1 MGDQSKHTMYRDGQ
15 MRAALDHEA
24 QARIAH
30 QRNSAWKA
38 LHTPAGSSRME
49 RYQTS
54 DPTLSLATMQ
64 DGRPV
69 YDFAAAPSLFVEED
83 LRQEKHM
90 LQHRKDTCEL
100 LKAAEVME
108 AQTVANRIDSENAAQ
123 SALAAERSA
132 AANAAE
138 CREIE
143 VRSVEQRSA
152 IEAACT
158 DAEHAARAAI
168 ARAHELRDMLDSAQ
182 KEQER
187 ASEERA
193 QTSVAADQAAKAAR
207 DAEAFAVEARRAQDC
222 AFAER
227 RSRETQSYRQ
237 PVIQSALG
245 MRGGYL
251 MDH

>member
-1 MGDQSKHTMYRDGQ
+1 MGRTPRRAMAYRDGQ

-30 QRNSAWKA
+30 QRNSAWQA
-38 LHTPAGSSRME
+38 LHTPSGMSRVE

-54 DPTLSLATMQ
+54 DPTLSLATVQ

-108 AQTVANRIDSENAAQ
+108 AQTVANRIDSESAAQ
-123 SALAAERSA
+123 AALAAERAA

-168 ARAHELRDMLDSAQ
+168 ARAHEQNVLPLLPLQRQLQRLHAMLRQWPWRLGVHRIVPLLSVVAVRL
-182 KEQER
+182 R
-187 ASEERA
+187 ATA
-193 QTSVAADQAAKAAR
+193 
-207 DAEAFAVEARRAQDC
+207 
-222 AFAER
+222 
-227 RSRETQSYRQ
+227 SR
-237 PVIQSALG
+237 
-245 MRGGYL
+245 
-251 MDH
+251 